1 MRKPKRKT
9 LEQLK
14 KLRKEL
20 ETSLTAAKKEL
31 REIGEGKESTMDVK
45 DLNVYREN
53 LKVRL
58 RGVNAAIRQQGFGK
72 LAIVPPGQ
80 DPRRK

>member
-1 MRKPKRKT
+1 MGKPKRQT

-20 ETSLTAAKKEL
+20 KTQLVATKKEIT
-31 REIGEGKESTMDVK
+31 EIGEGKESTFNVK
-45 DLNVYREN
+45 DLNVLREN

-58 RGVNAAIRQQGFGK
+58 RGVNAAIRQQGMGK
-72 LAIVPPGQ
+72 LSVIPIGL